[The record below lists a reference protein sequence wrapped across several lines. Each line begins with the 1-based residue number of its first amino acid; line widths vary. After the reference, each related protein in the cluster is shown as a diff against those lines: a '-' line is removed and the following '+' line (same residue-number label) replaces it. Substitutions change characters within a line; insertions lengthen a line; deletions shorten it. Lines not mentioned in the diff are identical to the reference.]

1 MPQLI
6 QLLVGGLVVFVV
18 AIWSVPSIRAVRAE
32 RRQRAIERSQPAPGI
47 EAGQPRTTSSSRDLA
62 GELGKVVDLRSEPT
76 TAVTAN
82 GGRTVN
88 GRGLDV
94 EAPVT
99 EHSAIPEVLPSP
111 VGQAP
116 VDIASPF
123 DPGVPVDLDLVEVEL
138 AAPTEAALDT
148 RIHDVVDAIVAED
161 EDGSGL
167 QEELRAILPGR
178 TPGATLPA
186 IDHLEMDEVFLAEL
200 LGPAQTSE
208 PPPELGDSSPPVRQ
222 SLHDLWGTHGSDHEV
237 LVKALHALSAL
248 D

>member
-18 AIWSVPSIRAVRAE
+18 AIWSVPSIRAVWAE
-32 RRQRAIERSQPAPGI
+32 RRQRAIERSQSAPGI
-47 EAGQPRTTSSSRDLA
+47 EAGQPRATSSSRDLA
-62 GELGKVVDLRSEPT
+62 GELGSVVDLRSEPT

-94 EAPVT
+94 KA
-99 EHSAIPEVLPSP
+99 
-111 VGQAP
+111 
-116 VDIASPF
+116 
-123 DPGVPVDLDLVEVEL
+123 PVDLDLVAGES

-148 RIHDVVDAIVAED
+148 RIHDVVDAIVVED

-178 TPGATLPA
+178 TLGVTLPA

-208 PPPELGDSSPPVRQ
+208 PPPELVDSSPSVRQ